1 MEVRKLEGILQS
13 EKINTTIIVSVY
25 KDVEALDLI
34 IDSLLHQTHPVDEII
49 ISEDGDNE
57 EMKAYATALNN
68 PKITHLSQPDNGW
81 QKNRALNRAL
91 HVSKNDYLIFIDGDC
106 VPYPTFVE
114 SHIALLQENAVLCG
128 RRTEPGEKFSKQ
140 LRTRKLSIQGFTTH
154 YLSNYFKLKKDKI
167 CHYDDGIYFHPN
179 SLVLKLIKKFRKK
192 ENHIVGCN
200 FSCWKKDLEKINGF
214 DEDFTLPTTGED
226 TDVERRLRHF
236 GVKMNS
242 CRYSANV
249 IHLYHKKVFNKEIS
263 TQTEAL
269 METKK
274 DIFVCENGLKKE
286 EI

>member
-1 MEVRKLEGILQS
+1 MKV
-13 EKINTTIIVSVY
+13 TVIVSVY

-34 IDSLLHQTHPVDEII
+34 IESLLNQSMEVDEII
-49 ISEDGDNE
+49 ISEDSDSE
-57 EMKAYATALNN
+57 EMKNCFTTLNN

-81 QKNRALNRAL
+81 QKNKALNRAI

-114 SHIALLQENAVLCG
+114 SHISLAKENAVLCG
-128 RRTEPGEKFSKQ
+128 RRTEPGEKFSKL
-140 LRTRKLSIQGFTTH
+140 LRTRELSIEGFTTD
-154 YLSNYFKLKKDKI
+154 YLSNYFKLTKDKI
-167 CHYDDGIYFHPN
+167 RHYDDGIYFPPD
-179 SLVLKLIKKFRKK
+179 SFVLKLIKKFRKK
-192 ENHIVGCN
+192 ENHLVGCN

-214 DEDFTLPTTGED
+214 DEDFILPTTGED
-226 TDVERRLRHF
+226 TDIERRMRHF
-236 GVKMNS
+236 NVKMNS

-249 IHLYHKKVFNKEIS
+249 IHLHHKKIFNKEIA

-286 EI
+286 SE